1 MKSRH
6 RPLGSGHVRER
17 RDVVLAVL
25 DIDLASPSM
34 QERNGAYVQRR
45 AARPRTPEEL
55 STQLEDALI
64 VRDLGGLA
72 ELFDEH
78 AVLSPCDSH
87 LEVRGSDEI
96 AAFAAAHRAA
106 DRSYLARIRRVVQA
120 GATAAM
126 VVDLSG
132 EHGRGVDVLRRG
144 SDGVW
149 RYVISL
155 LQVCERSRGGEP
167 CT

>member
-1 MKSRH
+1 
-6 RPLGSGHVRER
+6 
-17 RDVVLAVL
+17 
-25 DIDLASPSM
+25 
-34 QERNGAYVQRR
+34 VQRQVTG
-45 AARPRTPEEL
+45 PRTPEEL

-87 LEVRGSDEI
+87 LDVRGSDEI
-96 AAFAAAHRAA
+96 AMFAAAHWAA
-106 DRSYLARIRRVVQA
+106 DRRYLARIRRVVQS
-120 GATAAM
+120 GATAAII
-126 VVDLSG
+126 VDWSLTGRGSFDG
-132 EHGRGVDVLRRG
+132 TGAHSRGVDVLRRG

-155 LQVCERSRGGEP
+155 LQVCERSRGEQR
-167 CT
+167 